1 MNARWRRKVAGPDG
15 SKFGWRTFS
24 GWPAGGQA
32 GGRAAPPEEASQ
44 GNFGQTGPA
53 EASQDT
59 FGQTGPA
66 EASKRN
72 FGQTGPAEVSQDTFG
87 QTGPAEASQDTFGQ
101 TGPAEASQDTF
112 GQTGPSCGV
121 RIYHNSYM
129 FSFQILYGELKFRQQ
144 FVLFFFYMIGIN
156 GINDFI

>member
-1 MNARWRRKVAGPDG
+1 MAAKSCRARWQHIWVANFFGLAGRWPGRRPSSSPRG
-15 SKFGWRTFS
+15 
-24 GWPAGGQA
+24 
-32 GGRAAPPEEASQ
+32 
-44 GNFGQTGPA
+44 
-53 EASQDT
+53 ASQDT

-66 EASKRN
+66 EA
-72 FGQTGPAEVSQDTFG
+72 SQDTFG

-129 FSFQILYGELKFRQQ
+129 FSLQILYGELKFRQQ